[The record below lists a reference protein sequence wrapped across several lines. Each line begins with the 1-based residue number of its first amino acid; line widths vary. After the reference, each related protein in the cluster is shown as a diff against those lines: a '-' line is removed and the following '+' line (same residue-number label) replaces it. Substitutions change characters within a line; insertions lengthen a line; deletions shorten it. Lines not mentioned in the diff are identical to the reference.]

1 MVSKTVLSISWQD
14 YRFLEKHKRILNPPT
29 RISTASATPR
39 PIEIP
44 ETGAKRGA
52 ELTFFSDVI
61 QPGSFNRSGGVSVL
75 PNEFQKAP
83 MTVHT
88 ADPAAPPPPGLGS
101 DEAERRLGAYGPN
114 AVAEEPARPFRR
126 IAEKFWAPV
135 PWMLEAAILLQLAI
149 GEQVEAAFISLL
161 LVLNAAIGL
170 IQEGRANRALA
181 ALKSKLTLTA
191 SVRRD
196 GQWVKL
202 PSDRLVPGDIVKI
215 SLGAIVPADLRL
227 TSGAVLVD
235 QSMLTGESVPV
246 EAGAGAV
253 LYAGGIIRR
262 GEAVAE
268 VTATGAHT
276 YFGRA
281 AELVRIAHHESAEQK
296 AVFGLVRN
304 LAALN
309 GAIVIL
315 MIAYAYAIGMP
326 PSHFIALVL
335 TAILASIPVAL
346 PATFTLAAAL
356 TSRKLAARGALATR
370 LAAVNEIASMD
381 VLCADKTGT
390 LTKNALRVDLVRPF
404 APTTSEEL
412 LAFAAL
418 ASSEGGQD
426 PVDEAIRHAAQDN
439 RVLSTFTVASFEPFD
454 PALKRTRAIVLGQAG
469 EQREIIKGAPH
480 AMAAVASIGS
490 DALRTADEMA
500 AQGHRILAVAAGAPG
515 KLALIG
521 LIGLSDPPR
530 QDSAGLIGELRGL
543 GVTTIMVTGDAPAT
557 AASVAQAVGLGSRI
571 CPADAIAN
579 LAEPTGFDV
588 YAGVF
593 PEDKFRL
600 VRKLQQKGHVVG
612 MCGDGAN
619 DAAALRQAQVG
630 IAVSTATDVAKS
642 AAAIVLTAPG
652 LAGIVDAV
660 KEGRATAQ
668 RILTYTLNA
677 LLKKIE
683 TVLFLA
689 AGLVMTGHLIITPM
703 FMVLFLVVNDL
714 LTMSLTT
721 DRAFVSEHPVVWRLR
736 SMTILAVVLG
746 LCKLAFSSAVLAAG
760 KFLLGLDLDQL
771 RTLAFIVLILGGQ
784 AIIFSIRER
793 RPFWRSRPSGWLL
806 ASSAV
811 TFAIAAILALGHV
824 LMAPLPLGIAIAV
837 LVATMAFGLAID
849 AVKLALFKLFVPA

>member
-1 MVSKTVLSISWQD
+1 M
-14 YRFLEKHKRILNPPT
+14 P
-29 RISTASATPR
+29 
-39 PIEIP
+39 
-44 ETGAKRGA
+44 
-52 ELTFFSDVI
+52 
-61 QPGSFNRSGGVSVL
+61 
-75 PNEFQKAP
+75 
-83 MTVHT
+83 VHT
-88 ADPAAPPPPGLGS
+88 AHSAAPAPPGLGS
-101 DEAERRLGAYGPN
+101 DEAERRLKAYGPN
-114 AVAEEPARPFRR
+114 AVVEEPARPFRR

-149 GEQVEAAFISLL
+149 GEQVEAAFIGLL
-161 LVLNAAIGL
+161 LVLNAVIGL
-170 IQEGRANRALA
+170 IQEGRANHALA
-181 ALKSKLTLTA
+181 ALKSHLTLTA

-202 PSDRLVPGDIVKI
+202 ASDGLVPGDIVKI
-215 SLGAIVPADLRL
+215 ALGAIVPADLRVVA
-227 TSGAVLVD
+227 GAVLVD

-246 EAGAGAV
+246 EAGPGSA
-253 LYAGGIIRR
+253 LYAGGIVRR
-262 GEAVAE
+262 GEAIAE

-281 AELVRIAHHESAEQK
+281 AELVRIAHHDSAEQK
-296 AVFGLVRN
+296 AVLGLVRN
-304 LAALN
+304 LAVLN
-309 GAIVIL
+309 GAVVIL
-315 MIAYAYAIGMP
+315 MIAYAYGIGMP
-326 PSHFIALVL
+326 ASHFIPLVL

-356 TSRKLAARGALATR
+356 TSRTLVSRGVLPTR
-370 LAAVNEIASMD
+370 LAAINEIAAMD

-426 PVDEAIRHAAQDN
+426 PVDEAVRRAAQGN
-439 RVLSTFTVASFEPFD
+439 RVLASFSLLSFEPFD
-454 PALKRTRAIVLGQAG
+454 PALKRTKALVLDQSGEKQEIV
-469 EQREIIKGAPH
+469 KGAPH
-480 AMAAVASIGS
+480 LIASTGSAAP
-490 DALRTADEMA
+490 DALAAADQMA
-500 AQGHRILAVAAGAPG
+500 AQGHRVLAVAAGAPG
-515 KLALIG
+515 ALALIG

-530 QDSAGLIGELRGL
+530 EDSAGLIGELRKL

-571 CPADAIAN
+571 CPAEAIAN
-579 LAEPTGFDV
+579 VAEPTGFDV

-600 VRKLQQKGHVVG
+600 VRKLQQEGHIVG

-689 AGLVMTGHLIITPM
+689 AGLVMTHHLVITPM
-703 FMVLFLVVNDL
+703 FMVLFLVINDL

-721 DRAFVSEHPVVWRLR
+721 DRAFVSEHPVVWRLG
-736 SMTILAVVLG
+736 SITILAVVLG
-746 LCKLAFSSAVLAAG
+746 LCKLAFSTAVLAAG
-760 KFLLGLDLDQL
+760 KFLLGLDLAQL
-771 RTLAFIVLILGGQ
+771 RTLAFTVLILGGQ
-784 AIIFSIRER
+784 AMIFAIRER
-793 RPFWRSRPSGWLL
+793 RRLWSSRPSAWLI
-806 ASSAV
+806 ASSALS
-811 TFAIAAILALGHV
+811 FAIAAILALGHV
-824 LMAPLPLGIAIAV
+824 LMAPLPIGIAIAV
-837 LVATMAFGLAID
+837 LVATLAFGLAID
-849 AVKLALFKLFVPA
+849 AVKLALLKLFVPA